1 MPIPNF
7 DIDKVIA
14 RQRQARRQKTQKI
27 IRAVII
33 AALALL
39 IVFILLRGG

>member
-14 RQRQARRQKTQKI
+14 RQRQARRQKTLVLVVLTVL
-27 IRAVII
+27 AV
-33 AALALL
+33 LALL
-39 IVFILLRGG
+39 IVLRGG